1 MIVHHTAKP
10 GIRLLERIAIRSS
23 PGVLRRRDV
32 WLFYLALVLGVGFCV
47 AFSCFLI
54 DLNAQHVIDV
64 DGFHIELPGPKDL
77 KK

>member
-1 MIVHHTAKP
+1 
-10 GIRLLERIAIRSS
+10 
-23 PGVLRRRDV
+23 V